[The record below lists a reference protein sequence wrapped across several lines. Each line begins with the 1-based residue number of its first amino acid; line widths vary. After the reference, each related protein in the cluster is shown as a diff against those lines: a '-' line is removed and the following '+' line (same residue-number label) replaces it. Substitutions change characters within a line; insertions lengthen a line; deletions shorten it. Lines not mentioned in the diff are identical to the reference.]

1 MPENIIIIFIHLMAA
16 AVALGSL
23 VYCLMFFLPALA
35 KGPSAKNPV
44 EQSADYKA
52 LETLSPTV
60 FVALLTLIGSGL
72 YFLLANYSDSKDY
85 AEGYYNLF
93 GVKMVLVAVAFFISI
108 YQTFTLKNQIS
119 NLDINPENRNNVP
132 AVLEKIK
139 TMSRVSLGVISVAT
153 FLGIWLARF

>member
-1 MPENIIIIFIHLMAA
+1 MPDNIIIIFIHVMAA

-35 KGPSAKNPV
+35 KGSSPKSPV
-44 EQSADYKA
+44 EESADYKA
-52 LETLSPTV
+52 LEALSPTV
-60 FVALLTLIGSGL
+60 FVALLVLIGSGL

-85 AEGYYNLF
+85 AQGYYNLF
-93 GVKMVLVAVAFFISI
+93 GIKMVLVAAAFFISI
-108 YQTFTLKNQIS
+108 YQTFTLKNHIS
-119 NLDINPENRNNVP
+119 NLDIHPENRENVP

-139 TMSRVSLGVISVAT
+139 TMGRVSLGIISVAA